1 MSSVVAAKLIT
12 TTAAKI
18 VATACGIPIPSAST
32 PTPFT
37 NADVAPVDALAH
49 VA

>member
-1 MSSVVAAKLIT
+1 MVVAAKLIT
-12 TTAAKI
+12 TTAANT
-18 VATACGIPIPSAST
+18 VATACGIPTPSAST

-37 NADVAPVDALAH
+37 NAVVAPDDARAQ